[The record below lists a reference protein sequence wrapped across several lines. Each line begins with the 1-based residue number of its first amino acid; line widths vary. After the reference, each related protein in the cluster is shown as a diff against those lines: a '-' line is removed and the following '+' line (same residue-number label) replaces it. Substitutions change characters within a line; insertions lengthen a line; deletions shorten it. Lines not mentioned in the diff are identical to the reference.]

1 VLQKWANFSMVKY
14 VAEAEFGRRLP
25 AESLAPVW
33 SRVYI
38 CRLGLRPVESLESH
52 MALGPVEFQ
61 GVNERTA
68 IRESCAGSNIFTGLD
83 QN

>member
-1 VLQKWANFSMVKY
+1 
-14 VAEAEFGRRLP
+14 
-25 AESLAPVW
+25 
-33 SRVYI
+33 
-38 CRLGLRPVESLESH
+38 

-68 IRESCAGSNIFTGLD
+68 IRESNAGSNIFAGLD